1 MSYNLREC
9 DRDQTYLL
17 PPSLRDW
24 LPEGD
29 LAWFVLDA
37 VEPMNLREF
46 YMGLRPDG
54 CGGASFPPS
63 IMVPLLVYGY
73 CVGVRSSRQIERLC
87 ERDVAFRV
95 IAANHAPDHTTI
107 ARFRKDYD
115 EALGKLFS
123 QVLALCAEAGLMKLG
138 VVALDGTK
146 MGANASL
153 AANRTEEGIEREV
166 RKILEEAAAVDEA
179 EDRTYGADKRG
190 DELPAEMAKSS
201 SRRKRLEEAG
211 ERLKQEA
218 AQAAAAQQ
226 DKIEARQ
233 AEEEAAGKKKRG
245 RKPKA
250 PEAAVRE
257 EAKAN
262 VTDPESRVMKTRS
275 GYVQGYNAQAVV
287 DEGQLIIAA
296 EVTTEQNDIHQL
308 HPMIEKAKEELAA
321 VGVAAEK
328 IKTVLADAGFC
339 SEKNLEAIPGGGAEY
354 LINTVGGHDR
364 RTALAASPRG
374 RPPKDLTRRQRMDRR
389 LQTKTG
395 KALYKKRGILVEPV
409 FGMIKSVRGFE
420 RFVRRGLTAC
430 SNEWKLICATHNL
443 LKLWRSGRRIRGMAT
458 A

>member
-1 MSYNLREC
+1 MSYNLRDC
-9 DRDQTYLL
+9 DRDQSYLL

-29 LAWFVLDA
+29 LAWFILDA
-37 VEPMNLREF
+37 VEPLNLEEF
-46 YMGLRPDG
+46 YVGLRPDG
-54 CGGASFPPS
+54 RGGASFPPT
-63 IMVPLLVYGY
+63 IMVPLLVYAY

-95 IAANHAPDHTTI
+95 IAANHVPDHTTI

-115 EALGKLFS
+115 GALGKLFG
-123 QVLALCAEAGLMKLG
+123 QVLALCAEAGLLKVG

-153 AANRTEEGIEREV
+153 AANRTAEGIEREV
-166 RKILEEAAAVDEA
+166 RKILDEAAAVDEA
-179 EDRTYGADKRG
+179 EDRKYGADKRG
-190 DELPAEMAKSS
+190 DELPAEMATSS
-201 SRRKRLEEAG
+201 GRRKRLEEARK
-211 ERLKQEA
+211 RLKEEA
-218 AQAAAAQQ
+218 ARAAAAQQ
-226 DKIEARQ
+226 DKIEARK
-233 AEEEAAGKKKRG
+233 AEERAAGKKKRG

-250 PEAAVRE
+250 PEAAVPE

-287 DEGQLIIAA
+287 EKGQLIIAA
-296 EVTTEQNDIHQL
+296 EVTTDQNDVHQL
-308 HPMIEKAKEELAA
+308 HPMIGKAAEELAA
-321 VGVAAEK
+321 VGVAGKK
-328 IKTVLADAGFC
+328 IKTVLADAGYC
-339 SEKNLEAIPGGGAEY
+339 SEKNLEAIPEGGAEY
-354 LINTVGGHDR
+354 LINTVGEHDR
-364 RTALAASPRG
+364 RTASAGSPRG
-374 RPPKDLTRRQRMDRR
+374 RCSKDLTRRQRVDRR

-395 KALYKKRGILVEPV
+395 KALYKKRGVLVEPV

-430 SNEWKLICATHNL
+430 TNEWKLICATHNL
-443 LKLWRSGRRIRGMAT
+443 LKLWRSGRRIKGRAV